1 MGSKQ
6 DDNSR
11 PPIMI
16 TNQIQI
22 TENEPP
28 KEDTN
33 TNKNEAQ
40 VTRSSIFEK
49 GQYLNPKYEHL
60 DKYVKIMFKS
70 FWTPAKYEKLI
81 KEQDA
86 PYYFN
91 NMNEVDQEAIKR
103 CILAV
108 ALVEDKVK
116 VYWPSL
122 TNDLPQTI
130 IGDIGGVFG
139 MSETVHRR
147 SYHSLLEALN
157 IDPKEIH
164 EYPQT
169 QGRIDYLTKHLE
181 EDPKIIGKKRI
192 LKKLVLFTSLVERVS
207 LFTQFY
213 ILMSFAK
220 RNKGL
225 KTLSALQQSTAIEEL
240 IHYSCGMDIINII
253 KGEFP
258 HIWDEYLIE
267 LVEKNIKAAYVAERQ
282 LIDWFFEK
290 GVPDHLTKE
299 EVVNVL
305 DFNMNQVCADLKLGI
320 SFEYDEAL
328 YNEKNIWMM
337 EKISN
342 AGEPDFFDTPAGGYS
357 SEDVEIDIDN
367 FDF

>member
-1 MGSKQ
+1 MTHSTTTEK
-6 DDNSR
+6 
-11 PPIMI
+11 
-16 TNQIQI
+16 NQIQFI
-22 TENEPP
+22 EEETTD
-28 KEDTN
+28 KEIN
-33 TNKNEAQ
+33 TPTQQQRPN
-40 VTRSSIFEK
+40 IFER
-49 GQYLNPKYEHL
+49 GEYLNPRYAHL
-60 DKYVKIMFKS
+60 DKYVCVMFKS

-91 NMNEVDQEAIKR
+91 VMCGIDQEAIKR

-116 VYWPSL
+116 VYWPTL
-122 TNDLPQTI
+122 HNDLPQTV

-147 SYHSLLEALN
+147 SYHSLLEALK
-157 IDPKEIH
+157 IDPKEIYEH
-164 EYPQT
+164 PQT
-169 QGRIDYLTKHLE
+169 KGRINYLSKHLE

-220 RNKGL
+220 ANKGL

-240 IHYSCGMDIINII
+240 LHYSCGVDIINII
-253 KGEFP
+253 KDEFP
-258 HIWDEYLIE
+258 QTWDEYLVD
-267 LVEKNIKAAYVAERQ
+267 LVEKNIKDAYIAETQ

-299 EVVNVL
+299 EVINFL
-305 DFNMNQVCADLKLGI
+305 NFNMTQICKDLKLDI
-320 SFEYDEAL
+320 SFPYDEKIYL
-328 YNEKNIWMM
+328 EKNIWMI
-337 EKISN
+337 EKITN

-357 SEDVEIDIDN
+357 SEDVEIDVDN